1 MKSKRVFLR
10 GQENIFHL
18 ILNRWERRWRAGNVF
33 GIGGK
38 RKIAPAIFVRM
49 KNSPSQGRRNMW
61 AALLDRMIKKTSHAL
76 LFLRG
81 CRISTS
87 SVFESEDCRSFLFLN
102 GASWRRRQL
111 ILQTFRVSQQ
121 QRYKRCDWFGE
132 NIDYGYF
139 NRCSP
144 LSEISLLSITGQKT
158 RIFSLRQQL
167 A

>member
-1 MKSKRVFLR
+1 M
-10 GQENIFHL
+10 
-18 ILNRWERRWRAGNVF
+18 F

-81 CRISTS
+81 CQISTS
-87 SVFESEDCRSFLFLN
+87 SVFESEDCRSSLFLN

-111 ILQTFRVSQQ
+111 ILQTFRVSRQ

-144 LSEISLLSITGQKT
+144 LNEIIITQHNGT
-158 RIFSLRQQL
+158 ENEDFQL
-167 A
+167 TPTVSVATDKSDA